1 MKADFSIDYA
11 YRWKSLPWKEFEKT
25 LFQLQC
31 KLYRAVYNKD
41 KQSINYFQRLILLQ
55 EQQNF

>member
-41 KQSINYFQRLILLQ
+41 KQSINYFQRLI
-55 EQQNF
+55 FT